1 MRRFSPAPTG
11 GKAKSGC
18 KGTKKKGKEK
28 EKSKKIASA
37 AIKKTFSLLVR
48 EKYCNFAAALK
59 QGYLW
64 PRPTRAEGPP
74 LVNPL

>member
-37 AIKKTFSLLVR
+37 AIKKKRFPCSLGKNIVIL
-48 EKYCNFAAALK
+48 
-59 QGYLW
+59 Q
-64 PRPTRAEGPP
+64 P
-74 LVNPL
+74 L